1 MLFLN
6 CNVIFTLFVLAS
18 ASLLPAFGQFAER
31 DSVVYR
37 PEVERT
43 FESALALFK
52 AHRYHEADDLFTRII
67 DRMPESHRIT
77 AAYIMCAKSCYQL
90 GEYAKSMSLLKTLVD
105 RYPRSGYV
113 IDADYT
119 LGLDLYQLR
128 QYAAAGGEFLTARQ
142 ASPDTLLAAR
152 AERMLGVVALA
163 HLQIAE
169 LRRLLQEATIPQT
182 RSLLSVRLAEK
193 VLNTGDVSGAK
204 NLLRPIVALPRTIPS
219 LAEAAALLDRIEKSG
234 VLKVGVVL
242 PLMLKTG
249 QSTPGGAGEELLDG
263 MRLAVDEYNAQA
275 LPKVNLDV
283 RDSEHDAGVAARQV
297 SELTMDSGV
306 LAIVGPV
313 FSNEAFAGANLANAR
328 GVPLITPT
336 ATSDGIAAIGDYIFQ
351 ANPDFSMRGRAMA
364 QYAFAAKNARRFAV
378 LSASDTANKVMTQA
392 FVDEVNQ
399 LGGQLVDLQWYDSGA
414 TDLRSQLSEMRR
426 RAMELTEQ
434 VVVNFAAKLKPADL
448 KKIVQLGVPQG
459 LLDSLNASGASMAV
473 DSLFGVGG
481 ERIAD
486 SLKIPT
492 ERTKALYDSLEIP
505 VTTVDAIFLPISDPG
520 EIGIV
525 TSQLRLL
532 NFQTQPLGTG
542 NWYDL
547 NELDRNRPY
556 ANGVVFSTDAY
567 WEEVDQRYQEFADKF
582 RAAFS
587 KTPTANSMFGYDTMQ
602 LLLRVIRQGATRRED
617 VASALSTVRNFQ
629 GVHSKISLSDSRVN
643 SWLTLLQFKN
653 RALQKVGE
661 IDVAR
666 NNFVTSQ

>member
-1 MLFLN
+1 MFSLKRKLIFAFFL
-6 CNVIFTLFVLAS
+6 S
-18 ASLLPAFGQFAER
+18 ACALRLHAVTQTAGQDSL
-31 DSVVYR
+31 VYR
-37 PEVERT
+37 PDVERT
-43 FESALALFK
+43 FEAAVSLFK
-52 AHRYHEADDLFTRII
+52 ARRYQEADDLFTGII
-67 DRMPESHRIT
+67 ERTPESHRVT
-77 AAYIMCAKSCYQL
+77 AAYIMGAKSLYQL
-90 GEYAKSMSLLKTLVD
+90 GEYGKSMSLLKALVD
-105 RYPRSGYV
+105 RYPTSEYV
-113 IDADYT
+113 DDADYT

-128 QYAAAGGEFLTARQ
+128 QYVAAAKEFLTARQ
-142 ASPDTLLAAR
+142 SSPDTLLAAH
-152 AERMLGVVALA
+152 AERMLGVVSLT
-163 HLQIAE
+163 HLQNAD
-169 LRRLLQEATIPQT
+169 LRQLLQEATIPET

-193 VLNTGDVSGAK
+193 VLNTGDVSEAK
-204 NLLRPIVALPRTIPS
+204 SLLRPITELPPTIPS
-219 LAEAAALLDRIEKSG
+219 VREAEALLDRIEKG
-234 VLKVGVVL
+234 GFLKVGVVL
-242 PLMLKTG
+242 PLMLNSG

-263 MRLAVDEYNAQA
+263 IRLAVDEYNAEA

-297 SELTMDSGV
+297 SELTMDSGI

-313 FSNEAFAGANLANAR
+313 FSNEAFAAANLANAR

-336 ATSDGIAAIGDYIFQ
+336 ATLDGIAAIGDYIFQ
-351 ANPDFSMRGRAMA
+351 ANPDYSMRGRAMA
-364 QYAFAAKNARRFAV
+364 QYAFAEKNARRFAV
-378 LSASDTANKVMTQA
+378 LSASDTASKLITRA

-399 LGGQLVDLQWYDSGA
+399 LGGQLVDLEWYDPGA
-414 TDLRSQLSEMRR
+414 TDLRSQLTDMRR
-426 RAMELTEQ
+426 RAMELTERL
-434 VVVNFAAKLKPADL
+434 VVNFAAKLKPTDL
-448 KKIVQLGVPQG
+448 RKILRLGVPPS
-459 LLDSLNASGASMAV
+459 LLDSLNATGASMAV
-473 DSLFGVGG
+473 DCLFGEGG

-505 VTTVDAIFLPISDPG
+505 VTTVDAVFLPISDPG

-532 NFQTQPLGTG
+532 NFQTQLLGTG

-547 NELDRNRPY
+547 SELDQNRPY

-567 WEEVDQRYQEFADKF
+567 WEDVDRRYQEFADKF
-582 RAAFS
+582 RATYS

-629 GVHSKISLSDSRVN
+629 GVHSKISLLGSRVN
-643 SWLTLLQFKN
+643 SWLTLLQFRK

-666 NNFVTSQ
+666 RNFISSQ